1 MRLPAIAAIAAV
13 LLIAQVAPAQCED
26 ESFGVGGHLCAT
38 FMTLRAKSPDA
49 EPLFFSWAQ
58 GFLTAWNMAS
68 EKPILKVDTTA
79 MTRNE
84 QRKFLIE
91 YCEVHSTDMYLKAVA
106 ALLAKL
112 KYEKARKTG
121 KAEE

>member
-1 MRLPAIAAIAAV
+1 MRIFAIAVIGASLTVQAV
-13 LLIAQVAPAQCED
+13 PARSED

-38 FMTLRAKSPDA
+38 FAGLRAKSPEA
-49 EPLFFSWAQ
+49 EPLFFTWAQ
-58 GFLTAWNMAS
+58 GFMVAWNVAS

-79 MTRNE
+79 MTRE
-84 QRKFLIE
+84 KQRKFLID
-91 YCEVHSTDMYLKAVA
+91 YCEIHPTDMYAKAVM

-112 KYEKARKTG
+112 KYEKVRKTG